1 MPNSTKV
8 QVRLWVPTPQC
19 RGIVSAPASAWLGL
33 ASGFCLALGPE
44 FPEVAHRGP
53 SLNWSGGV
61 YPIRELLTSFVLCVC
76 VRVNGGVWCVYVW
89 SCVCVHVGMC
99 MLCVCFVATILYLYP
114 RDYMYIYGM
123 YYAHNRHLLESKC
136 LPSSS
141 VLLLLQHKPHC
152 DVDRKVQ
159 PSDSVHSD
167 LYLPVVHLG
176 LKQKSPPINIP

>member
-89 SCVCVHVGMC
+89 SCA
-99 MLCVCFVATILYLYP
+99 CVCTCGHVYALCMFCGYNIVLVSKRLHVYLW
-114 RDYMYIYGM
+114 
-123 YYAHNRHLLESKC
+123 H
-136 LPSSS
+136 
-141 VLLLLQHKPHC
+141 VLCTQ
-152 DVDRKVQ
+152 
-159 PSDSVHSD
+159 
-167 LYLPVVHLG
+167 
-176 LKQKSPPINIP
+176 